1 MPNTTS
7 TDSESQ
13 MARFGAAVKRAREE
27 RDISQTDFAELC
39 NITTRHL
46 RNIELGR
53 AKASNRLYL
62 RIAKHLGL
70 DAEPVLRGAA

>member
-1 MPNTTS
+1 MV
-7 TDSESQ
+7 
-13 MARFGAAVKRAREE
+13 RFGAAVKRAREE
-27 RDISQTDFAELC
+27 RDISQTDFAGQC

-62 RIAKHLGL
+62 RIAKQLGV
-70 DAEPVLRGAA
+70 DAESVLRGAA

>member
-7 TDSESQ
+7 ADEAQRVS
-13 MARFGAAVKRAREE
+13 FGAAVKRAREE
-27 RDISQTDFAELC
+27 QDISQTDFAKQC
-39 NITTRHL
+39 SITTRHL

-62 RIAKHLGL
+62 RIAKQLGL
-70 DAEPVLRGAA
+70 DAEPVVRGAA

>member
-1 MPNTTS
+1 MPEQVS
-7 TDSESQ
+7 AEDEAE

-27 RDISQTDFAELC
+27 RDISQTDFAEQI

-62 RIAKHLGL
+62 RIAKSLGL
-70 DAEPVLRGAA
+70 DAESVLRGAA

>member
-1 MPNTTS
+1 MPDRTS
-7 TDSESQ
+7 TEE
-13 MARFGAAVKRAREE
+13 AALVRFGAAVKRAREE
-27 RDISQTDFAELC
+27 LDISQKDFAEQC
-39 NITTRHL
+39 TITTRHL

-62 RIAKHLGL
+62 RIAKQLGL